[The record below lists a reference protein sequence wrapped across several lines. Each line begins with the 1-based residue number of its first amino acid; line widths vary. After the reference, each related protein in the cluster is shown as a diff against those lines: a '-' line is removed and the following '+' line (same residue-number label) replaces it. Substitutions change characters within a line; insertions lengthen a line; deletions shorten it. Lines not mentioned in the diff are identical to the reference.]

1 MAKFCTW
8 GEHEPDKQT
17 KEENESARKKSERR
31 NVLWSF
37 SSLPLFFVQWR
48 LCVFVRLQFSNA
60 YLYISVFVLPHLPLL
75 SLISLRSFFSS
86 PLSSSCIF
94 PQFGVTSV
102 LNTPHL
108 LHLKLFFTAET
119 LSLRRIKRTNLLTN
133 SKHRATLL
141 MSAALLSSCFVFPSF
156 IFLPCPPLPTL
167 FFCLRAVT

>member
-1 MAKFCTW
+1 MNQTS
-8 GEHEPDKQT
+8 KQR
-17 KEENESARKKSERR
+17 KRMSRRERKAREEMFFEVFLLPPFFLYSGGCVCLCGFNSLMRIYTFQS
-31 NVLWSF
+31 S
-37 SSLPLFFVQWR
+37 SSLTFP
-48 LCVFVRLQFSNA
+48 FS
-60 YLYISVFVLPHLPLL
+60 LL
-75 SLISLRSFFSS
+75 SHFALFFSS